1 MDKTVFLV
9 EGGRKLTELFGDERL
24 DYIVSNSSLKIIQ
37 SPSVF
42 SYSLDAV
49 LLAHFAHIPIT
60 RGKILELCS
69 GNGIIPILLSMRT
82 QVQIDGLEIQDRLH
96 QMARRNIA
104 LNELDDQVTI
114 YKGDLKEVY
123 DELKQSHYDSVI
135 CNPPYFPTPHKNE
148 HNENEHY
155 TIARHEV
162 LCTLDDVV
170 KACKRYVKP
179 GGKVTLVHRP
189 ERLVDLISYMKDYRI
204 EPKRMRLV
212 YPKKGKEANTLLIE
226 GIRDGKQGLKIE
238 SPLFVYEA
246 DGRYTKEAR
255 QIIYGT

>member
-1 MDKTVFLV
+1 M
-9 EGGRKLTELFGDERL
+9 KLKGDERL
-24 DYIVSNSSLKIIQ
+24 DYIVSNSNLKIIQ
-37 SPSVF
+37 SPTVF

-49 LLAHFAHIPIT
+49 LLADFAHVPIT

-69 GNGIIPILLSMRT
+69 GNGIIPLLLSMRSK
-82 QVQIDGLEIQDRLH
+82 VPIDGLEIQPRLYD
-96 QMARRNIA
+96 MANRNIA
-104 LNELDDQVTI
+104 LNHLEEQVNI
-114 YKGDLKEVY
+114 YEGDLTK
-123 DELKQSHYDSVI
+123 DNDFLQQSHYDSVI
-135 CNPPYFPTPHKNE
+135 CNPPYFPTPNKNE

-162 LCTLDDVV
+162 YCTLEDVI

-189 ERLVDLISYMKDYRI
+189 ERLVDIMMYMKEYKI

-226 GIRDGKQGLKIE
+226 GIRDGKQGMKIE
-238 SPLFVYEA
+238 SPLFIYENN
-246 DGRYTKEAR
+246 DTYTDEASE
-255 QIIYGT
+255 IIYGK

>member
-1 MDKTVFLV
+1 
-9 EGGRKLTELFGDERL
+9 
-24 DYIVSNSSLKIIQ
+24 
-37 SPSVF
+37 
-42 SYSLDAV
+42 
-49 LLAHFAHIPIT
+49 
-60 RGKILELCS
+60 
-69 GNGIIPILLSMRT
+69 
-82 QVQIDGLEIQDRLH
+82 
-96 QMARRNIA
+96 
-104 LNELDDQVTI
+104 
-114 YKGDLKEVY
+114 
-123 DELKQSHYDSVI
+123 DSVI

-189 ERLVDLISYMKDYRI
+189 ERLVDLISYMKDYKI

-226 GIRDGKQGLKIE
+226 GIRSEEHTSELQSRFDLVCRLLLEKKKT
-238 SPLFVYEA
+238 S
-246 DGRYTKEAR
+246 RYTMSASSST
-255 QIIYGT
+255 YGS